1 MRRTLNRRA
10 AQQRV
15 NSHIESI
22 SELDKRLKR
31 RCALACFE
39 VRNRRGPYCGPCAHL
54 RLRHPSKFSDFPQ
67 VNSQRFARVF
77 LY

>member
-22 SELDKRLKR
+22 SEFDKRLNR

-39 VRNRRGPYCGPCAHL
+39 VRNRRGTYCGPCAHL
-54 RLRHPSKFSDFPQ
+54 RLRHPSKFSEFPQ
-67 VNSQRFARVF
+67 VSSQRIACVF
-77 LY
+77 RY